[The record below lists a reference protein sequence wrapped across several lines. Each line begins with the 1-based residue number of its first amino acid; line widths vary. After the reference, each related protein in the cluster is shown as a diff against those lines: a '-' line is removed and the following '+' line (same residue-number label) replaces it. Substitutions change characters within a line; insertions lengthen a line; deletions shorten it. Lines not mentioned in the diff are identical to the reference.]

1 MPAFRYKAY
10 AASGNETAGTIT
22 AETERQAVLKLRE
35 QGVFPHQISIR
46 KTAASKAQ
54 ADLLPF
60 MTRQLALLTA
70 SGVTM
75 LDAVRGLSA
84 ETKGHWGDLLGNI
97 ADDVSSGMSLSRA
110 LGQYSVFPDFY
121 VKMVA
126 SGEASGAMDAVL
138 KSLADFLDEEA
149 RTKARVKAALIYPAF
164 MMIVGAVILSF
175 IFAFVM
181 PKITKIFSDSGKAL
195 PLATRL
201 LMFISGIFI
210 NYWWLIFLLLII
222 GGYGFRSYYR
232 KNRLKIDALL
242 MNSKLLKSLYLS
254 RFTRALGFLLEG
266 GLPVLKALELSG
278 PSSGNLHIEKE
289 VMEARQ
295 RLSEGSELSQAL
307 HGFPHVFTRLL
318 ATGQKSGHLGEAV
331 KKASTSY
338 DEDFKRRLDRSLAL
352 LEPSMILIM
361 GGVVGFIVL
370 AVLLPI
376 FEMNQL
382 VK

>member
-10 AASGNETAGTIT
+10 AASGNETSGTIT
-22 AETERQAVLKLRE
+22 AETEKQAVLKLKDL
-35 QGVFPHQISIR
+35 GVYPHQLSLR
-46 KTAASKAQ
+46 KTAATKAKPG
-54 ADLLPF
+54 DLPF
-60 MTRQLALLTA
+60 ITRELALLVT
-70 SGVTM
+70 SGVTV
-75 LDAVRGLSA
+75 LDAVRGLA
-84 ETKGHWGDLLGNI
+84 GETKGHWGDLLGNI

-110 LGQYSVFPDFY
+110 MGQYAVFPEFY
-121 VKMVA
+121 VKMIA
-126 SGEASGAMDAVL
+126 SGEASGAMDTVL

-149 RTKARVKAALIYPAF
+149 RTRARVKAALIYPAF
-164 MMIVGAVILSF
+164 MVLVGTVILSF

-195 PLATRL
+195 PLATKL

-210 NYWWLIFLLLII
+210 NYWWALFLVVII
-222 GGYGFRSYYR
+222 AGYWFRSYYR
-232 KNRLKIDALL
+232 KNRVKIDGMLL
-242 MNSKLLKSLYLS
+242 KSKLLRSLYLS
-254 RFTRALGFLLEG
+254 RFTRALGFLLDG

-278 PSSGNLHIEKE
+278 PSSGNLHIEHE
-289 VMEARQ
+289 VREARQ
-295 RLSEGSELSQAL
+295 RLSEGAELSQAL
-307 HGFPHVFTRLL
+307 HGFPHVFTQLL
-318 ATGQKSGHLGEAV
+318 ATGQKSGQLGQAI
-331 KKASTSY
+331 KKAAASY

-361 GGVVGFIVL
+361 GGIVGFIVL